1 MKFYLSTLSAAL
13 VLSFSMS
20 SANAACECR
29 CVNGQVKALCTSTLD
44 IPPICAPQICPI
56 VPPSIQ
62 PIPKPDLPPLGT
74 TSCREVQVFNP
85 STGRYEWQRVCR

>member
-1 MKFYLSTLSAAL
+1 MKVQFAAFGMAL
-13 VLSFSMS
+13 ALMLGTSG
-20 SANAACECR
+20 ADAACQCR
-29 CVNGQVKALCTSTLD
+29 CVNGQVTALCNSTLE

-74 TSCREVQVFNP
+74 TSCTQAQVFNP
-85 STGRYEWQRVCR
+85 STGRYEWQRVCK